1 MIVADAS
8 VVLDLLLGGGSEAGD
23 TLAGHLAADQAVA
36 APHLVDAE
44 VAQGLRRYALRGE
57 VSDAV
62 ATALLVE
69 LIDAPIQRYPHLGL
83 LARAFELRRNTTVY
97 DGLYLALAETLNIP
111 FLTGD
116 AALRQVPG
124 CRAVVQVVATG

>member
-8 VVLDLLLGGGSEAGD
+8 VVLDLLLGGGSEAGE
-23 TLAGHLAADQAVA
+23 TLAGLLAAGRVVA
-36 APHLVDAE
+36 APHLIDAE

-57 VSDAV
+57 LSDAE
-62 ATALLVE
+62 ARSLLVD
-69 LIDAPIQRYPHLGL
+69 LFDVPVRRYPHVPL
-83 LARAFELRRNTTVY
+83 LARAFEFRRNTTVY
-97 DGLYLALAETLNIP
+97 DGLYLTLAETLEVP